1 MHLQA
6 KSLLQVWAAPFQ
18 LGNGLEVT
26 SGHSQHKECGLRKGT
41 LRPCSHRSQSPPGC
55 WWQRKEGK
63 GRDRPRY
70 LLVLCQA
77 AQQPP
82 PLPAGSQN
90 NLFLDT
96 PEATTPL

>member
-6 KSLLQVWAAPFQ
+6 KPLLQVWAAPYQ
-18 LGNGLEVT
+18 LGNELEAT
-26 SGHSQHKECGLRKGT
+26 SGHLEHKECGHRKGA

-63 GRDRPRY
+63 GRDRPCY
-70 LLVLCQA
+70 QLALCQA
-77 AQQPP
+77 AQHPL

-90 NLFLDT
+90 SLFLDT
-96 PEATTPL
+96 PKAAALL